1 MSTGFVAEGELSEIS
16 ADHVELDLNVVEC
29 FSVVDC
35 DVVSNHFGED
45 NSVTEMSFDGDWL
58 FSGLCILL

>member
-45 NSVTEMSFDGDWL
+45 DSVTEMSFDGDWL

>member
-1 MSTGFVAEGELSEIS
+1 VSTGFVAEGELSEIS

-45 NSVTEMSFDGDWL
+45 DSVTEMSFDGDWL

>member
-1 MSTGFVAEGELSEIS
+1 VSTGFVAEGELSEIS

>member
-1 MSTGFVAEGELSEIS
+1 VSTGFVGKGELSEIS

-29 FSVVDC
+29 FSIVDC
-35 DVVSNHFGED
+35 DVVTNHLGED